1 MSDPRRLTGCLTN
14 YAATMAA
21 ILLGLWIYTRDDNFL
36 WTEFNVRI
44 EFQLFGDDRAV
55 GTLDLLVWLSALY
68 AVVLLPYYAMR
79 PGYVSDTRRILG
91 YLRLWARAETPP
103 KFGADERRAALCL
116 ALKAFFV
123 PLMLGLL
130 LNNIGEVIQH
140 WTEIT
145 SDDADGRL
153 TLRLNSS
160 FFFLLLAALYAIDV
174 TIFTF
179 GYLVEARSLRNEI
192 KSVDPTVLGW
202 VSCLICYPPFNHV
215 GFAFFAWQRVDG
227 ADFGPPLLEAT
238 LAAISVAAVAVFAW
252 ASLALGFRASNLTN
266 RGVVA
271 RGPYRW
277 VRHPAYMVKSI
288 AFWIAAVPTLT
299 DAFSN
304 NAISKAL
311 WILACLVVW
320 TLIYVVRALTEER
333 HLLMTDN
340 GYAEYRT
347 KVRFRFVPGLL

>member
-1 MSDPRRLTGCLTN
+1 MSDPKPQSGRLTN

-21 ILLGLWIYTRDDNFL
+21 ILLGLWVYSRDDNFL
-36 WTEFNVRI
+36 WAEFNVRI

-55 GTLDLLVWLSALY
+55 STWDLLAWLSALY
-68 AVVLLPYYAMR
+68 AVVLIPYYAMR
-79 PGYVSDTRRILG
+79 PGYVSDARRMLS
-91 YLRLWARAETPP
+91 YLRLWALAGKQPE
-103 KFGADERRAALCL
+103 FGADERRAALCL
-116 ALKAFFV
+116 ALKSFFV
-123 PLMLGLL
+123 PLMLGFLI
-130 LNNIGEVIQH
+130 NNIGEVIRH
-140 WTEIT
+140 WTEIAA
-145 SDDADGRL
+145 DDAGTRFA
-153 TLRLNSS
+153 LRLNSS

-174 TIFTF
+174 VIFTF

-215 GFAFFAWQRVDG
+215 GFAFFAWQRIDG
-227 ADFGPPLLEAT
+227 ADFGYPMLEAT
-238 LAAISVAAVAVFAW
+238 LAAISVAAIAIFAW
-252 ASLALGFRASNLTN
+252 SSVALGFRASNLTN

-277 VRHPAYMVKSI
+277 VRHPAYTVKNL
-288 AFWIAAVPTLT
+288 AVWISAVPTLT

-304 NAISKAL
+304 SAVSNAL
-311 WILACLVVW
+311 WILTCLVVW
-320 TLIYVVRALTEER
+320 SLIYVVRAITEER

-340 GYAEYRT
+340 GYAEYQA